1 MKYLLL
7 TCSVFWVVFCCPM
20 LSLRAQTTPK
30 DSLQRLLNAHP
41 QHDDRRAELLNALA
55 FLVHAS
61 TPEKALSY
69 ADEVI
74 GFADEIQDKKF
85 VAGAYTQ
92 KSIAHTVMSN
102 LDSAQYWAEQ
112 SLELE
117 TRTGH
122 KEGVAASISNLG
134 LIEYRLNNYPAAL
147 AKFQEAAQLF
157 RETNHPNE
165 LNLYLNMASIYA
177 EMKNF
182 NKAKEYF
189 EKALYEGKRLDKK
202 NVVAYAVLNLGTMYT
217 EQGDYETGRR
227 YLDSALVANQQV
239 NDQANIAKVYGNL
252 GASYSRTGDHRT
264 SNAFYQQALA
274 INTRLKNERSIAVN
288 ASGMG
293 ENYLLLDSLPLAYH
307 NLSQGL
313 ALAKS
318 QGAIDVQR
326 DAAQHLSTFFEKKGQ
341 LDSALFYHRQFV
353 ALKDSLD
360 NEANRKALT
369 RMELQY
375 DFDLKEQELLQQ
387 QAISKLQI
395 RQLWLY
401 GALLVIALVAL
412 GGYLL
417 NRSRIRGIHLR
428 NALREQELTQQ
439 AEALLL
445 KQQLSESELK
455 AIRAQ
460 MNPHFIFNVLNSIE
474 SYILENDAKSASRLV
489 QQFARLT
496 RLVLENSTQ
505 ALVSADREW
514 ACVKLYTELEA
525 TRFEHSF
532 DYAFQVAEGINLAD
546 IVLPPMLIQPL
557 IENAIHHGL
566 RHVEGYRGK
575 LSVSIAMEN
584 DETLVVSVSDN
595 GIGLT
600 ATKSRNTRLS
610 YKEKSLGIAGIRER
624 LALLNNDHPNSRTGL
639 SFEPK
644 DGDENKAGTTVR
656 LVLAVIRTDE
666 LVSDLTCSA
675 K

>member
-1 MKYLLL
+1 M
-7 TCSVFWVVFCCPM
+7 F
-20 LSLRAQTTPK
+20 AQTK
-30 DSLQRLLNAHP
+30 GQDSLMRLLDAHP
-41 QHDDRRAELLNALA
+41 QRDDRRAELLNRLA
-55 FLVHAS
+55 FMLYAS
-61 TPEKALSY
+61 APHQALSY

-74 GFADEIQDKKF
+74 GFADRIKDRKL

-92 KSIAHTVMSN
+92 KAIAHVVMSN
-102 LDSAQYWAEQ
+102 LDSARYWAEK

-117 TRTGH
+117 RRTGH

-134 LIEYRLNNYPAAL
+134 LIEYRLNNYPEAL
-147 AKFQEAAQLF
+147 ANFQEAARLF
-157 RETNHPNE
+157 GETNHPNE

-182 NKAKEYF
+182 DKAREYL
-189 EKALYEGKRLDKK
+189 EKVLATSRQSGNQTVE
-202 NVVAYAVLNLGTMYT
+202 AYALSNLGAMFT
-217 EQGDYETGRR
+217 EQAKYKQGRL
-227 YLDSALVANQQV
+227 YLDSALVVNQLI
-239 NDQANIAKVYGNL
+239 NDQANIAKIYGNL
-252 GASYSRTGDHRT
+252 GANYSRTGDQRT
-264 SNAFYQQALA
+264 SNAFYKQALA

-293 ENYLLLDSLPLAYH
+293 ENYLLLDSLPLAYV
-307 NLSQGL
+307 NLAQGL
-313 ALAKS
+313 ALGRS
-318 QGAIDVQR
+318 QQAIDVQR
-326 DAAQHLSTFFEKKGQ
+326 DVAQHLSTYFERTGR

-360 NEANRKALT
+360 NEDNRKALT

-375 DFDLKEQELLQQ
+375 DFDLKEREFLQQ
-387 QAISKLQI
+387 QAINKLQI

-417 NRSRIRGIHLR
+417 NRSRIRGIRLR

-489 QQFARLT
+489 QQFAKLT

-514 ACVKLYTELEA
+514 TCIQLYTELEA

-532 DYAFQVAEGINLAD
+532 DYNFQVAAD
-546 IVLPPMLIQPL
+546 LNPTEIVLPPMLIQPL

-575 LSVSIAMEN
+575 LSVFMEME
-584 DETLVVSVSDN
+584 DHQTLIISVSDN
-595 GIGLT
+595 GIGLK
-600 ATKSRNTRLS
+600 AAKLRNTKPP

-624 LALLNNDHPNSRTGL
+624 LILLNSDYPNPRSGV
-639 SFEPK
+639 SFKPADR
-644 DGDENKAGTTVR
+644 DGKTRGTIVR
-656 LVLAVIRTDE
+656 LALPVIRTDE
-666 LVSDLTCSA
+666 LVA
-675 K
+675 N